1 LQKIDAFLF
10 SRIWDTQKLE
20 KLDTLYRKVNFC
32 ACETHA
38 GLKLLYL
45 VGENLDKA
53 RAHYQ
58 AEKGRIVKFMRG
70 IYADADEDVDDTVL
84 RHAVRIANYL
94 YPRAYL
100 SAASAV
106 LLAPTRDGRLFISG
120 PRSQRTRIRT
130 LEIIQN
136 VAPAHPS
143 TAQALIADR
152 LGEFRIDVS
161 SLRQRFLEAFRLRS
175 EHAASIDEDRRA
187 SLAARL
193 IEEYGAPKGAADALW
208 ALARENEWYREGER
222 AERYLLKSPSLIEV
236 RNEAAIGF
244 TVAWHGQPIG
254 ELRHDGFEWRWLA
267 ETGFDLPLVRQ
278 RTPGKLPP
286 FILSLLPEGWL
297 ERVLNLK
304 ESDERARLRSG
315 KRYMSSITIC
325 PDPAEIAALPED
337 RLSTRLDEFCKD
349 GMFTGRYGGPARGDI
364 EQSFEENLARL
375 FASAQTPHL
384 SGVQIKAPMFLD
396 SHGLLVSGTTKP
408 FTHILKPAGTSGFQ
422 ALPIIEYLSMTLGLA
437 AGLEAPAIA
446 LTGMPD
452 GMPPALIV
460 ERFDIRSGDDDN
472 RRIALED
479 FCSVLDL
486 TPAAKYDG
494 TIERI
499 ARAVRPLSTAPEADL
514 LVILKR
520 ALFAW
525 LIADGDMHL
534 KNLALLK
541 IAVEGAD
548 TFQSVRMAPL
558 YDAVTT
564 RVFPGIKNDRMALK
578 LDGKDDRLRRADLL
592 RMAATAGIPARTANA
607 SMDELLAGVAAGLD
621 QIALPAVPNL
631 DATLTAKADQML
643 EICRDR
649 RASWR

>member
-1 LQKIDAFLF
+1 M
-10 SRIWDTQKLE
+10 
-20 KLDTLYRKVNFC
+20 
-32 ACETHA
+32 
-38 GLKLLYL
+38 LYL

-58 AEKGRIVKFMRG
+58 AETGRIVKLMRG

-100 SAASAV
+100 SSASAV

-143 TAQALIADR
+143 TAQALIADG

-175 EHAASIDEDRRA
+175 EHAASIDEKMRA
-187 SLAARL
+187 SLTARL
-193 IEEYGAPKGAADALW
+193 IEEYGDPKGAADALW
-208 ALARENEWYREGER
+208 ALARENEWYREGEQ

-236 RNEAAIGF
+236 RNEAALSF

-267 ETGFDLPLVRQ
+267 ETGFDLPLVGQ
-278 RTPGKLPP
+278 RKPGKLPS

-297 ERVLNLK
+297 ERVLK
-304 ESDERARLRSG
+304 ESDERALLRSG
-315 KRYMSSITIC
+315 KRYMSNITISSG
-325 PDPAEIAALPED
+325 PDEIAALPED
-337 RLSTRLDEFCKD
+337 RLSTRLDQFSDD

-364 EQSFEENLARL
+364 EQSFEKNLARL
-375 FASAQTPHL
+375 FASAQTPRL

-396 SHGLLVSGTTKP
+396 SQGLLVPGITEP

-422 ALPIIEYLSMTLGLA
+422 ALPIVEYLSMTLGLA

-452 GMPPALIV
+452 GMPPALVV
-460 ERFDIRSGDDDN
+460 ERFDIRSGSDDN
-472 RRIALED
+472 RLIALED
-479 FCSVLDL
+479 MCSVLDL
-486 TPAAKYDG
+486 PPEAKYDS

-520 ALFAW
+520 ALFSW

-541 IAVEGAD
+541 IAVPGSD
-548 TFQSVRMAPL
+548 TFRSVRVAPL

-564 RVFPGIKNDRMALK
+564 RVFPSLENDRMALK

-592 RMAATAGIPARTANA
+592 RMAKTAGIPTRAANS
-607 SMDELLAGVAAGLD
+607 SMDELLAGVATGLD
-621 QIALPAVPNL
+621 RIALPAVPNL
-631 DATLTAKADQML
+631 DAELTAKADQML
-643 EICRDR
+643 EICRKR
-649 RASWR
+649 RAAWD